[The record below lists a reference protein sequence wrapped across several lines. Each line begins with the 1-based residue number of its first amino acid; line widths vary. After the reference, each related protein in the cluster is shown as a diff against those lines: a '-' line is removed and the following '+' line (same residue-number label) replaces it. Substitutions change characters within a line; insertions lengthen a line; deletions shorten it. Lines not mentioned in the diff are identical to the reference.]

1 MLTTLFIA
9 APTRVIVLCMK
20 RTSFLLLGLM
30 LAAAPALA
38 GPPVEDEGPLGPCVQ
53 NDDGADS
60 NSGTTQSGPA
70 WGVEIATSFEKQEA
84 LDDFARVQKQ
94 YSDLLGSYQP
104 LIVEDCD
111 LHLGTAPQY
120 SARIGLDNRDD
131 ADALCAKL
139 RAKGGA
145 CVVQKN

>member
-1 MLTTLFIA
+1 
-9 APTRVIVLCMK
+9 MK
-20 RTSFLLLGLM
+20 RTFFLLLGLI

-38 GPPVEDEGPLGPCVQ
+38 GPPVEDEGPLSPCVQ
-53 NDDGADS
+53 ND
-60 NSGTTQSGPA
+60 SGTGSNTASQSGPA

-111 LHLGTAPQY
+111 LHLGTSPQY

-139 RAKGGA
+139 RAKGGT
-145 CVVQKN
+145 CVVRKN

>member
-9 APTRVIVLCMK
+9 APTRVIVLCMN
-20 RTSFLLLGLM
+20 RISFLLLGLM

-53 NDDGADS
+53 HDSDSSGNTGA
-60 NSGTTQSGPA
+60 GQSGPA

-111 LHLGTAPQY
+111 LHMGTSPQY